1 MPNNFPGFS
10 ANNCTPFYFQV
21 EPSTGGSLTKCDI
34 VPYTKSTLAALG
46 LIETGMDKLISS
58 TKEARMAGVQQ
69 RSLYDLLLSRHVPGN
84 GATPG
89 NGSIVAPYSLVPRRN
104 VINALFFHVTA
115 GSTSLPGG
123 FTAGASHATWGYI
136 PNGAFALTIGNGVAS
151 PVGLAG
157 NYNSNLKNIE
167 NYFLPGM
174 FVVLQ
179 STVRYTGAAF
189 QSAWTGGLGTL
200 EDLVEVQYKVH
211 AALNVDATTATL
223 VVSPTYGNTQSASTD
238 TAFAA
243 LTAAQKDGYR
253 VTQGTLL
260 KLSNSVKDNE
270 QWCYQPPAVINVDLV
285 EYWHQTRRWTHKWND
300 EYKKALENP
309 NMSDFFKKF
318 RSLPLA
324 QQRAQQEKF
333 HQEDFFNTVFYGQ
346 PIDSLNQTQANW
358 QNLEKVFDPYNPTQP
373 IEFKANTKGIRT
385 QLSECSRVVDRAG
398 AALDIDWLMEQ
409 AYQLGR
415 TRGDVTELDV
425 MGDRTTG
432 AIFRDVMTKY
442 YKAKYGLDTTQWI
455 KMGQKI
461 TSQVGDKQ
469 LAHFDYNSYWLPDQG
484 ITLNFIHDRYFDDAI
499 GAARALGSGTPT
511 KNRARRL
518 WIIDW
523 SDVAIN
529 NHAVRS
535 KKRDAQSDV
544 IDKLYNC
551 TMEDNMTHYTFN
563 SQKFDVRLGDANRHL
578 VIENFSTACPTITA
592 TGCTVA

>member
-46 LIETGMDKLISS
+46 LTETGMDKLISS

-115 GSTSLPGG
+115 GTATLPGG
-123 FTAGASHATWGYI
+123 FTAGTTHSTWGYI
-136 PNGAFALTIGNGVAS
+136 PVGAYALTVTNGVAS
-151 PVGLAG
+151 PVGLGG
-157 NYNSNLKNIE
+157 NYNSNLRNIE

-174 FVVLQ
+174 FVVIQ

-189 QSAWTGGLGTL
+189 QTAWTGGGGTL

-223 VVSPTYGNTQSASTD
+223 VVSPTYGNTQSAATD
-238 TAFAA
+238 TAFGP
-243 LTAAQKDGYR
+243 LTTAQKDGYR
-253 VTQGTLL
+253 VSQGTLL

-270 QWCYQPPAVINVDLV
+270 QWCYQPPAVVNVDLV

-346 PIDSLNQTQANW
+346 ALDSLNQTQANW
-358 QNLEKVFDPYNPTQP
+358 TNLEKVFDPYNPTQP

-398 AALDIDWLMEQ
+398 GALDIDWLMEQ

-415 TRGDVTELDV
+415 TRGDVVELDV

-432 AIFRDVMTKY
+432 AVLRDVMTKY
-442 YKAKYGLDTTQWI
+442 YKAKYGLDTTQFI

-592 TGCTVA
+592 TGCTVG